1 MKHIAKI
8 IHVLYEKDIIT
19 ESAILQWYEDS
30 IEKQRPVSK
39 DAALKKL
46 IDWLNEASEES
57 DDESD

>member
-1 MKHIAKI
+1 MAKI
-8 IHVLYEKDIIT
+8 IHFLYENDVIT

-30 IEKQRPVSK
+30 IEKHSPVSK

-57 DDESD
+57 EESD